1 MGVVEMTSCDV
12 CCDGCTP
19 VVQLCARS
27 RLQEIPDAATSA
39 ENAIANHNTVIRP
52 VRKPA
57 VASWGMEPQRKIN
70 FGHLVACAAVALAVV
85 VSLAHGA
92 SMASAATKPAATKPA
107 KPAKPTTAGS
117 TVSKTTKPAP
127 TTTTE
132 AAKDVKTDIERKIV
146 AAQQSSAPDLKV
158 GNATCPK
165 ALAVPTS
172 KLPVGTFQC
181 TVIVDGTVA
190 PYEVILSN
198 TGGFQKGGTY
208 RIAPAKAIIDTAKI
222 VAFVSASLDDADR
235 ASATI
240 ACGKKR
246 VVVLDPGKTISCTIV
261 RRPVAAAGASSTV
274 NTTPQTLVFL
284 VKDRDGK
291 VALQTT

>member
-1 MGVVEMTSCDV
+1 ML
-12 CCDGCTP
+12 
-19 VVQLCARS
+19 QLARGKG
-27 RLQEIPDAATSA
+27 
-39 ENAIANHNTVIRP
+39 IANHMTVIRP
-52 VRKPA
+52 VRKPT
-57 VASWGMEPQRKIN
+57 VASCGMEPFKRID
-70 FGHLVACAAVALAVV
+70 FGRILAGATVALGAIVFV
-85 VSLAHGA
+85 AHGA
-92 SMASAATKPAATKPA
+92 SMASAATKPTTKLT
-107 KPAKPTTAGS
+107 KPTTKSTKAGS
-117 TVSKTTKPAP
+117 TVSTTTKLAP
-127 TTTTE
+127 TSTTE

-208 RIAPAKAIIDTAKI
+208 RISPAKAIIDTAKI

-246 VVVLDPGKTISCTIV
+246 VVVLDPGKTISCTV
-261 RRPVAAAGASSTV
+261 LRRPVAAAGASSTV
-274 NTTPQTLVFL
+274 NTTPQTIVFL
-284 VKDRDGK
+284 VKDRDGR
-291 VALQTT
+291 VALQPT

>member
-1 MGVVEMTSCDV
+1 MEPFKRIEFGR
-12 CCDGCTP
+12 
-19 VVQLCARS
+19 LLACA
-27 RLQEIPDAATSA
+27 
-39 ENAIANHNTVIRP
+39 TVAL
-52 VRKPA
+52 VA
-57 VASWGMEPQRKIN
+57 VASPAYGAPM
-70 FGHLVACAAVALAVV
+70 AA
-85 VSLAHGA
+85 
-92 SMASAATKPAATKPA
+92 AATKSTK
-107 KPAKPTTAGS
+107 AGS

-127 TTTTE
+127 TSTTE

-208 RIAPAKAIIDTAKI
+208 RISPAKAIIDTAKI

-261 RRPVAAAGASSTV
+261 RRPVAAVGASSTS

-284 VKDRDGK
+284 VKDRDGR
-291 VALQTT
+291 VALQPT

>member
-1 MGVVEMTSCDV
+1 M
-12 CCDGCTP
+12 P
-19 VVQLCARS
+19 QLARGKG
-27 RLQEIPDAATSA
+27 
-39 ENAIANHNTVIRP
+39 IANHMTVIQA
-52 VRKPA
+52 VRKPT
-57 VASWGMEPQRKIN
+57 VASCGMEPFKRID
-70 FGHLVACAAVALAVV
+70 FGRILAGATVALGAVV
-85 VSLAHGA
+85 FLAHGA
-92 SMASAATKPAATKPA
+92 SMASAATKPTTKLTKPT
-107 KPAKPTTAGS
+107 KAGS
-117 TVSKTTKPAP
+117 TVSTTTKLAP
-127 TTTTE
+127 TSTTE

-208 RIAPAKAIIDTAKI
+208 RISPAKAIIDTAKI

-246 VVVLDPGKTISCTIV
+246 VVVLDPGKTISCTIL

-284 VKDRDGK
+284 VKDRDGR
-291 VALQTT
+291 VALQPA